1 MRVKGRTGRY
11 QRCRFRN
18 LPGNSSQKLF
28 FIFILVTYISPQPGL
43 DKREEI
49 KTPVPRTPFSRRWLR
64 IGQGSCWKVHGVKKK
79 VSSLLSNW
87 GSNEGEMAVF
97 GSHCLCQAS
106 NYCLSYLLWACVA
119 LLVVVGSVCRVGV
132 YGSTKIIVGQVTCH
146 NAVIFW
152 LKKNPTAVNRWFPAR
167 CSPWAATWGP
177 LV

>member
-1 MRVKGRTGRY
+1 M
-11 QRCRFRN
+11 CFRN

-28 FIFILVTYISPQPGL
+28 FFLFWLHIFPLNRGWTKE
-43 DKREEI
+43 KRSRLC
-49 KTPVPRTPFSRRWLR
+49 PLPPFSRRWLR

-87 GSNEGEMAVF
+87 GSNEGEMAGF
-97 GSHCLCQAS
+97 GSHCSCQAS